1 MNGRTMAARVMAV
14 VAALLIAA
22 PAARA
27 QTPEQDAARAMEAWA
42 RLVDEG
48 RYDEAW
54 RQAAPAVRERVPL
67 PAWEASLRAA
77 RSSMGAVSGRVLESA
92 EGVPAPPGAPAGEWV
107 RVRFVVTFAR
117 GAAATETAV
126 ALGGGGEWRAAG
138 YFIVPRTQAS
148 DYAAPAGAPY
158 TAEEVT
164 VNAGRHTLAGTLT
177 LPRDAVGRVPA
188 VVLITGSGAQDR
200 DSFSPLIPDYRFFRQ
215 VADTLSRRGIAVL
228 RMDDQGW
235 GGSKGDPSAATTADF
250 ANDIRA
256 GIAFLRAR
264 PEIEPERI
272 GLAGHSEGAIIAPL
286 IAAGD
291 PRIRAVVLLAGPS
304 RTGNRIVDFQ
314 VRDALITEGLAGAAL
329 DSAFAA
335 AAAARSAAA
344 EVPWLRWFLEHDP
357 LPVARQVRA
366 PVLILHGATD
376 RQVTPDQA
384 PELEAAIRAGGNRD
398 VTVRVF
404 PALNHLF
411 LPDADGTADPA
422 HYARLPEKR
431 VPAEVLGSLADWLE
445 RHLR

>member
-1 MNGRTMAARVMAV
+1 MNGRTMAARAV
-14 VAALLIAA
+14 AMMAALVIAE
-22 PAARA
+22 PASA
-27 QTPEQDAARAMEAWA
+27 QTPQQDAARAMEAWTK
-42 RLVDEG
+42 LLDEG

-54 RQAAPAVRERVPL
+54 RQAAPAVQERVPL

-77 RSSMGAVSGRVLESA
+77 RGSLGAVSRRVLESA
-92 EGVPAPPGAPAGEWV
+92 EVVPAPPGAPAGEWV
-107 RVRFVVTFAR
+107 RVRFVVTFAS
-117 GAAATETAV
+117 GAAGTETAI
-126 ALGGGGEWRAAG
+126 ALGGGGQWRAAG
-138 YFIVPRTQAS
+138 YFMAPQSRAS

-164 VNAGRHTLAGTLT
+164 VNAGGHTLAGTLT
-177 LPRDAVGRVPA
+177 LPKDARGRVPA

-200 DSFSPLIPDYRFFRQ
+200 DSHSPLIPDYRFFRQ

-235 GGSKGDPSAATTADF
+235 GASKGDPSAATTADF
-250 ANDIRA
+250 ADDIRA

-264 PEIEPERI
+264 PEIDPERI

-314 VRDALITEGLAGAAL
+314 VRDARIADGLTGTAL
-329 DSAFAA
+329 DSAVAVAVAGRAA
-335 AAAARSAAA
+335 AA
-344 EVPWLRWFLEHDP
+344 EIPWLRWFLEHDP

-411 LPDADGTADPA
+411 LHDPEGTADPA
-422 HYARLPEKR
+422 RYARLREKR
-431 VPAEVLGSLADWLE
+431 VPAEVLGSLADWLWQ
-445 RHLR
+445 RLR

>member
-1 MNGRTMAARVMAV
+1 MAVRTMAALAAV
-14 VAALLIAA
+14 LIAA
-22 PAARA
+22 LPARA
-27 QTPEQDAARAMEAWA
+27 QTPQQDAARAMEAWT

-48 RYDEAW
+48 RYDAAW
-54 RQAAPAVRERVPL
+54 RQAAPAVQERVPL
-67 PAWEASLRAA
+67 PAWEASLRGA
-77 RSSMGAVSGRVLESA
+77 RGSLGAVSGRVLETA
-92 EGVPAPPGAPAGEWV
+92 EVVPAPPGAPAGEWV
-107 RVRFVVTFAR
+107 RVRFAVTFA
-117 GAAATETAV
+117 GGTTATETAV
-126 ALGGGGEWRAAG
+126 ALGGGEWRAAG
-138 YFIVPRTQAS
+138 YFIAPRTQAS

-158 TAEEVT
+158 TAQEVT
-164 VNAGRHTLAGTLT
+164 VNAGGSTLAGTLT
-177 LPRDAVGRVPA
+177 LPKDARGRVPA

-200 DSFSPLIPDYRFFRQ
+200 DSYSPVIPDYRFFRQ

-235 GGSKGDPSAATTADF
+235 GASTGDPSAATTADF
-250 ANDIRA
+250 ADDIRA

-264 PEIEPERI
+264 PEIDPERI

-304 RTGNRIVDFQ
+304 RTGSGIVDFQ
-314 VRDALITEGLAGAAL
+314 VRDALIARGLAGAAL

-335 AAAARSAAA
+335 AVAARSGAA
-344 EVPWLRWFLEHDP
+344 EMPWLRWFLEHDP

-366 PVLILHGATD
+366 PVLVLHGATD

-384 PELEAAIRAGGNRD
+384 PELETAIRAGGNRD

-411 LPDADGTADPA
+411 LSDAEGTADPA
-422 HYARLPEKR
+422 RYARLPEKR
-431 VPAEVLGSLADWLE
+431 VPAEVLGSLADWLAQ
-445 RHLR
+445 RLR